1 MTTRETKMTTKAED
15 VDEDVAGEPVEDAEK
30 TPDAEPETVEEKPS
44 DETPE
49 TPEEPVK
56 RSGRDTVVVRV
67 PAGRILLVAAV
78 VLVLIASVTT
88 AVLQWRE
95 ADRLGG
101 TAHTEQLVRTR
112 SAEFSQALLAYRHTE
127 LDDARERI
135 SSLSSAEFGQS
146 YQTAFDGLAEV
157 IRKYE
162 ADAKATVRDIYVN
175 EVDGQRARTL
185 VVLDTEVSS
194 TAGVRRVL
202 GTKLMLELILEKG
215 VWKVDSMATL
225 AADDESLTNPDGTT
239 EKPGTETETETT
251 P

>member
-15 VDEDVAGEPVEDAEK
+15 VDEDVTGEPVEDAEK
-30 TPDAEPETVEEKPS
+30 TPGSEPEAVEEKAPE
-44 DETPE
+44 ETPE
-49 TPEEPVK
+49 TPETPVEK
-56 RSGRDTVVVRV
+56 SGRDTVAVRIPV
-67 PAGRILLVAAV
+67 GGILLVAAV

-95 ADRLGG
+95 ADRLGDA
-101 TAHTEQLVRTR
+101 AHTEQLVRTR
-112 SAEFSQALLAYRHTE
+112 SAEFSQALLAYRYTE
-127 LDDARERI
+127 LDGARERI
-135 SSLSSAEFGQS
+135 GSLSSAEFGQS

-162 ADAKATVRDIYVN
+162 ANAKATVRDVYVN

-225 AADDESLTNPDGTT
+225 AADDESLTKPDGTT
-239 EKPGTETETETT
+239 EKPDAEPETKT

>member
-1 MTTRETKMTTKAED
+1 MTTKAED
-15 VDEDVAGEPVEDAEK
+15 VNEDVAGEPVEDTEK
-30 TPDAEPETVEEKPS
+30 APDAEPETVEEK
-44 DETPE
+44 TPDK
-49 TPEEPVK
+49 PVK
-56 RSGRDTVVVRV
+56 KSGPDTVVVRIPV
-67 PAGRILLVAAV
+67 GRVLLVAAV
-78 VLVLIASVTT
+78 VLVLITSVTT

-95 ADRLGG
+95 ADRLGD
-101 TAHTEQLVRTR
+101 TARTEQLVRTR

-127 LDDARERI
+127 LDGARERI
-135 SSLSSAEFGQS
+135 GSLSSAEFGQS

-162 ADAKATVRDIYVN
+162 ANAKATVRDVYVN
-175 EVDGQRARTL
+175 EIDGQRARTL

-239 EKPGTETETETT
+239 EKPGTGSETEQT